1 MGGEGDG
8 GGILGPL
15 SFLGVGIS
23 GPRPLLGVVCPGRV
37 GMSRGGYVRGEWVIS
52 RGWVCLGSGYPL
64 DIYHPSPLLALSGG
78 HNMYDRQAGGTHP
91 TGMHFCIIMLS
102 TGAK

>member
-15 SFLGVGIS
+15 SFLGGGYLWSQAPS
-23 GPRPLLGVVCPGRV
+23 GG
-37 GMSRGGYVRGEWVIS
+37 GMSRAGGYVRGGWVIS

-64 DIYHPSPLLALSGG
+64 DIYHPPPLLAPSGG
-78 HNMYDRQAGGTHP
+78 HNVYDRRAGGTHP